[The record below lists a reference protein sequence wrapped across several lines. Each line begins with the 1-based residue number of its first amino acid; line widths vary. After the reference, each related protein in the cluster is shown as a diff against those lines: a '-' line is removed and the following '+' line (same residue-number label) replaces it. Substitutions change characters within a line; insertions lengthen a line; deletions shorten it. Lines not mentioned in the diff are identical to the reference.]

1 MDGLNGIS
9 ILIYEQ
15 YILKN
20 NIIYIYIKRDLF
32 IINYSDGLIGIYRH
46 YHHHRY
52 RYRCLLH
59 I

>member
-20 NIIYIYIKRDLF
+20 NIIYIYIYIKRDLF
-32 IINYSDGLIGIYRH
+32 IINYSGGLIGIYRH
-46 YHHHRY
+46 YQ
-52 RYRCLLH
+52 CLLH